1 MSQLS
6 GWLKDSFF
14 LGWLFRIRLGSG
26 LLENSIII
34 RGLQQLGLMVLEIL
48 RGSFFLGWLV
58 PGLYRSLSA
67 DGLVVSGGKL
77 LWSKLLRFLW
87 WLGDGIK
94 PVISG
99 SVFLSRPL
107 AGLGLITSLILAADL
122 TTGTDSGVSVVL
134 KLLIMGMGL
143 ILAVANPT
151 REWWNNSWAGKVCT
165 WWNGYGTPDK
175 QQGFGMEYS
184 LVLVV
189 AYVLI
194 DWILRSYSPY
204 PFLTGIWDELLF
216 LAIAAILLIRTGF
229 QKLSPQGTRFLIPF
243 ILYLCVFLF
252 LFFLE
257 SAESAAALEG
267 LRVYLQYVLWFFLE
281 ANLLFSK
288 SQFKWLCDLFLLVV
302 FVVALYGIY
311 QYYVGVAIPASWTDS
326 KVETSITTRVFS
338 IIGSPNVL
346 GGLLVL
352 SIPISLGSLLST
364 RNYWQKL
371 IYAGVFL
378 VMLACLLFT
387 YSRGAWLALGFAVVL
402 MGMWMDRRIIWALIL
417 VALLTPVLMPTVAD
431 RLAYMTTPEYMA
443 SSERGGR
450 IGRWTQTIAH
460 WETAP
465 AAGLGL
471 GRFGGAVAARFYPED
486 SFYADNFYLKTGAEA
501 GWIGLGAF
509 LLLVICGLRL
519 ARGSLDETNDPRA
532 VTLGLGVLAG
542 LAGILAHNGVEN
554 IFEVPMMATYFWFFL
569 GLLVAL
575 PGAITGAAGSGE
587 QYEKD

>member
-267 LRVYLQYVLWFFLE
+267 LRVYLQYVLWFFLA

>member
-122 TTGTDSGVSVVL
+122 TTGTDSGVSLVL

-267 LRVYLQYVLWFFLE
+267 LRVYLQYVLWFFLA